1 MSSILVDVPTFTL
14 DQDDLRS
21 IIKFIYDREHI
32 LKDFGAIKLQ
42 LGSDCNLATKKR
54 RKTLKMPTKHHQCLI
69 KNHDEHIYT
78 VQKSSKAAEYSNMS
92 SDSLDVATFWSSLA
106 SMTDGQRALNS
117 SVIPGKSFFYQK
129 ASRQYFDIHRIP
141 SQSLLRIGKKK
152 VTDEITPC
160 IRRAHQPNAI
170 FPLSST
176 RQNLFTLD
184 YHHEGGKRHW
194 YVIPVRERSQVQSAC
209 GSHCI
214 DHGGIFI
221 DPSLLD
227 QNHIRYHQ
235 IVQQPNEFVVLSAG
249 TLAQSF
255 TEDASWNES
264 IDFALP
270 SWINDGYA
278 NASLNLC
285 RCRLSEEFLQPPI
298 DTSLFRPTLISN
310 YTGKHLIK
318 ANDDKFILSK
328 DDNDLEMII
337 LQTPKSLIDDSL
349 NDDDDL
355 SLPYEPN
362 ILLQELQSFI
372 QTPIV
377 SIETPALSTC
387 ASDED
392 QKQSP
397 ADDSQAY
404 YEIMD
409 QGRFPITLHTGQSEI
424 SFEDLMLNEQLL
436 EIDGYANNSSYENL
450 FLTSIFDDIASNCD
464 TGSDGI
470 SYEELLETLPFV
482 DEFIQMSSE
491 TSVPHP
497 TDIMP
502 INIEKSVD
510 ISQRIPESESMQ
522 RTLFVTG
529 LKNNIT
535 RSQLKKCFP
544 GCVKVVIKQSHEPPH
559 LKYAFLT
566 HRSAATAKHNLT
578 RRLNRSLLGC
588 NCRVSYSVHR
598 SLLSVINQ
606 TLCDRK
612 IVVTGIPRSVDESD
626 LQRLFGPCHIEKYIP
641 ARETRPATSLTPPTE
656 RLKVLTGYAFLVY
669 STPQEAAD
677 ILRHAG
683 QYRLHGQSLQ
693 VSQYRY

>member
-1 MSSILVDVPTFTL
+1 MSSISVDVPTFTL
-14 DQDDLRS
+14 GRDDLRS
-21 IIKFIYDREHI
+21 IIKFIYDHEHI

-54 RKTLKMPTKHHQCLI
+54 RKTLKMSAKHHRCLI
-69 KNHDEHIYT
+69 KDHDEHIYT
-78 VQKSSKAAEYSNMS
+78 VQKSSKAAEYSNIS
-92 SDSLDVATFWSSLA
+92 SDSLDVAAFWSSLT
-106 SMTDGQRALNS
+106 SMTDDQRTLNS

-129 ASRQYFDIHRIP
+129 SSRQYFDIHRIP
-141 SQSLLRIGKKK
+141 SQSLLRVGKKK
-152 VTDEITPC
+152 VTNEITPC
-160 IRRAHQPNAI
+160 IRRAHGPNAI

-209 GSHCI
+209 RSHCI

-221 DPSLLD
+221 NPSLLD
-227 QNHIRYHQ
+227 QNRIRYHR

-278 NASLNLC
+278 DASLKLC

-298 DTSLFRPTLISN
+298 DTSLFRPTLVSK
-310 YTGKHLIK
+310 YTGTHLIK
-318 ANDDKFILSK
+318 ANDDKLILSK

-355 SLPYEPN
+355 SFPYEPH
-362 ILLQELQSFI
+362 ISLQELQSFI

-397 ADDSQAY
+397 ADDSQVY

-409 QGRFPITLHTGQSEI
+409 QGRFPITLYTRQSEI

-436 EIDGYANNSSYENL
+436 EIDGYSNDSSCENL
-450 FLTSIFDDIASNCD
+450 FLTSIFDDIGSNCD

-470 SYEELLETLPFV
+470 SYEELLETLPFA
-482 DEFIQMSSE
+482 DEFIQMSTE
-491 TSVPHP
+491 TSISHP
-497 TDIMP
+497 TGIMP
-502 INIEKSVD
+502 LDNEKSVD
-510 ISQRIPESESMQ
+510 IGQRVPESDSIQ

-529 LKNNIT
+529 LNNNVT
-535 RSQLKKCFP
+535 RRQLKKCFP
-544 GCVKVVIKQSHEPPH
+544 GCVKVVIKHSHEPPH

-566 HRSAATAKHNLT
+566 HRSAATAKYNLT

-598 SLLSVINQ
+598 SILSTINQ
-606 TLCDRK
+606 SLCDRK
-612 IVVTGIPRSVDESD
+612 IVVTGIPRNVEESD
-626 LQRLFGPCHIEKYIP
+626 LQRLFGPCHIEKYTL
-641 ARETRPATSLTPPTE
+641 AREARSSASLTSPGGKS
-656 RLKVLTGYAFLVY
+656 KVLTGYAFLVY

-677 ILRHAG
+677 ILRQSN
-683 QYRLHGQSLQ
+683 QYQLHGQSLQ